1 MGAGGNLAVSTGA
14 DGVAIVDT
22 QFAEMV
28 ERLTAAVKKISDKP
42 IAYAINT
49 HWHFDHTGGN
59 EGFGKAGVRIVAHEN
74 TFARMTTRQV
84 IAAMNMNFEPAP
96 RAALPEITFKDAAT
110 LHFNGQTVE
119 LLHLPRAHTDT
130 DALIVFKEADV
141 VHTGD
146 VYTRMTYPFV
156 DTSSGGTLKGLIAA
170 RKTILARINDDTR
183 VIPGHGDLSTKA
195 ELAESVAM
203 LEQVESRIAAAVKA
217 GKTLEQVLADK
228 PTAEFDAKYAPRP
241 DQGAVFVTRAYNELA
256 GK

>member
-1 MGAGGNLAVSTGA
+1 
-14 DGVAIVDT
+14 
-22 QFAEMV
+22 
-28 ERLTAAVKKISDKP
+28 
-42 IAYAINT
+42 
-49 HWHFDHTGGN
+49 
-59 EGFGKAGVRIVAHEN
+59 
-74 TFARMTTRQV
+74 
-84 IAAMNMNFEPAP
+84 
-96 RAALPEITFKDAAT
+96 
-110 LHFNGQTVE
+110 
-119 LLHLPRAHTDT
+119 
-130 DALIVFKEADV
+130 V

-170 RKTILARINDDTR
+170 RKTILARIDDDTR